1 VDRGALLEA
10 KREVKEMQQFAII
23 GLGNF
28 GHYLA
33 TYLYD
38 KGHEVLA
45 MDKNRQRVQEI
56 KDHVSQA
63 VVADATD
70 RAVLESLGLDQMNA
84 AVVSIGTVLS
94 DSILATLNLKEM
106 GIASI
111 YAKAV
116 SEAHGRILYKVG
128 ATEVFFPEKDQ
139 AISLAERL
147 HNPNMPDYLPFLEGY
162 SIIQLAPPKEFI
174 GKKLKDLDLINRY
187 GIQVVGI
194 KEIVPDRL
202 NLIPTAHFLIKDSD
216 TLILLGPNDALDKLR
231 EREK

>member
-1 VDRGALLEA
+1 
-10 KREVKEMQQFAII
+10 MQQFAII

-28 GHYLA
+28 GYYLA

-45 MDKNRQRVQEI
+45 MDKSHQRVQEI

-70 RAVLESLGLDQMNA
+70 RTVLESLGLEQMNA

-147 HNPNMPDYLPFLEGY
+147 HNPNMLDYLPFLEGY
-162 SIIQLAPPKEFI
+162 SIIQLAPPRKFI
-174 GKKLKDLDLINRY
+174 GKQLKDLDLINRY

-194 KEIVPDRL
+194 KEIIPDRL

-231 EREK
+231 EKGSE